1 MSEVEDEF
9 VFQDENKRTK
19 PRLLVQ
25 PIEGVER
32 ETTASAAG
40 AGTMNFLRAFVIE
53 KTKLQPVATKVDSIL
68 LKGSKVL
75 ANHPKSNYV
84 EGTLFLMA
92 KSYFF
97 RQEWVAS
104 QQKCLE
110 AVEKFPDGDLSP
122 DIHMLLAKDY
132 LLQRKISQG
141 KQALSKAIDV
151 AWYKDR
157 YDILSE
163 AFRIQAEID
172 LEMGDVEKA
181 VQPYK
186 QAIAQSEDDVQRAKW
201 QVDLA
206 SVYYR
211 LGNYKVA
218 EEQFNKVYDFTPD
231 PLAQFEAT
239 LYRGA
244 ALARLQRF
252 SEAGAL
258 FATLEKNRNF
268 DDWASFIT
276 AERISLDRQRTTD
289 KNDPALIAQE
299 KKADTSFIGRPE
311 LMAQSFQ
318 KAMSLYKQSKYE
330 EALKYFAKAKVVRT
344 PVYEVANKYF
354 TLIKQWEDQ
363 HLKIAGLRA
372 VIAES
377 QIIADS
383 MNRQRAREFY
393 TLGRVHEQMGNLD
406 SSLMYF
412 RFAHDSTTA
421 NDADRGRYLY
431 AQARLLRANDA
442 EAADSLLA
450 IITEKYPKTEVARE
464 AFTSLGFSQDAQI
477 DDAAELY
484 RSGNSFR
491 RIKDYNYASRQY
503 LAIVTN
509 HGTSDL
515 APKALYAMGWM
526 FERDLLNNDSALF
539 YYEQLVEKYP
549 RSAYAK
555 EVRPS
560 VEYAL
565 AKRNG
570 VEVADSLLL
579 RDLDD
584 DLYKRGKAGE
594 LDALQQLLK
603 KNEDAMQINAPGL
616 NNIPGLNLPNIPGL
630 NPGKLPGQ
638 QSPGQQP
645 GGRGSDSLS
654 VPPPPVVPQKP

>member
-25 PIEGVER
+25 PIEGLEP
-32 ETTASAAG
+32 ETTAAAAG
-40 AGTMNFLRAFVIE
+40 AGTMAFLKAFVIE
-53 KTKLQPVATKVDSIL
+53 KTKMQPVATKVDSIL

-75 ANHPKSNYV
+75 ANHPKSKYV

-110 AVEKFPDGDLSP
+110 AVEKFPDGDFSP
-122 DIHMLLAKDY
+122 DVHLLLAKDY

-163 AFRIQAEID
+163 AFRIQAEIE
-172 LEMGDVEKA
+172 LEQGEVEKA

-201 QVDLA
+201 QVDVA

-211 LGNYKVA
+211 LGNWKLA
-218 EEQFNKVYDFTPD
+218 EEQFDKVFEFTPD

-252 SEAGAL
+252 EEADAL
-258 FATLEKNRNF
+258 FASLEKSRNF
-268 DDWASFIT
+268 DEWASFIA

-299 KKADTSFIGRPE
+299 RKADTSFVGRPE
-311 LMAQSFQ
+311 LMAQAFQ
-318 KAMSLYKQSKYE
+318 KAMSLYKQAKYE

-344 PVYEVANKYF
+344 PVYNVANKYF

-372 VIAES
+372 VIPEKPF
-377 QIIADS
+377 IVDS
-383 MNRQRAREFY
+383 MQRQRSREY
-393 TLGRVHEQMGNLD
+393 YALGRVHEQMGNID
-406 SSLMYF
+406 SALMYF

-421 NDADRGRYLY
+421 DDGDRGRYLY
-431 AQARLLRANDA
+431 AQARLLRENKPD
-442 EAADSLLA
+442 AADSLLA

-464 AFTSLGFSQDAQI
+464 AFSSLGFNQDAQI

-491 RIKDYNYASRQY
+491 RVKDYNYASRQY
-503 LAIVTN
+503 LAIVAN
-509 HGTSDL
+509 HSTSDI
-515 APKALYAMGWM
+515 APKALYALGWM
-526 FERDLLNNDSALF
+526 FERDLANNDSALF

-555 EVRPS
+555 DVRPS

-594 LDALQQLLK
+594 LDAIQQLLK
-603 KNEDAMQINAPGL
+603 KNEDALQINAPGL
-616 NNIPGLNLPNIPGL
+616 NNLPGLNLPTIPGMPSKTL
-630 NPGKLPGQ
+630 
-638 QSPGQQP
+638 PGQQP
-645 GGRGSDSLS
+645 GLAPGGRPPDSTGI
-654 VPPPPVVPQKP
+654 PPTVTIPRKP

>member
-1 MSEVEDEF
+1 MAEVEDEF
-9 VFQDENKRTK
+9 AFQDENKRTK

-25 PIEGVER
+25 PIEGVEA
-32 ETTASAAG
+32 ETTASAKG
-40 AGTMNFLRAFVIE
+40 AGTMNFLRAFVVE
-53 KTKLQPVATKVDSIL
+53 KTKLQPMATKVDSIL
-68 LKGSKVL
+68 IKGSKVL

-122 DIHMLLAKDY
+122 DVHLLLAKDY

-163 AFRIQAEID
+163 AFRMQAEIE
-172 LEMGDVEKA
+172 LEGGDVDKA

-186 QAIAQSEDDVQRAKW
+186 QAIAQSEDDEQRAKW

-206 SVYYR
+206 SVYYK
-211 LGNYKVA
+211 LGEWKLA
-218 EEQFNKVYDFTPD
+218 EENFKKVFEYTPD

-244 ALARLQRF
+244 ALAKLGRF
-252 SEAGAL
+252 DEADAL
-258 FATLEKNRNF
+258 FGSLEKSKNF
-268 DDWASFIT
+268 DEWASFIA

-299 KKADTSFIGRPE
+299 RKADTSFVGRPE
-311 LMAQSFQ
+311 LMAQAFQ

-354 TLIKQWEDQ
+354 TLIKQWEEQ
-363 HLKIAGLRA
+363 HHKIGGLRA
-372 VIAES
+372 VIPEKAG
-377 QIIADS
+377 IADS
-383 MNRQRAREFY
+383 MQRQKAREFFS
-393 TLGRVHEQMGNLD
+393 LGRIHEQMSNPD
-406 SSLMYF
+406 SALMYF
-412 RFAHDSTTA
+412 RFAYDSTTVGDE
-421 NDADRGRYLY
+421 NRGRYLY
-431 AQARLLRANDA
+431 AQARLIRENEP

-450 IITEKYPKTEVARE
+450 IITDKYPKTEVARE
-464 AFTSLGFSQDAQI
+464 AFSSLGFSQDAQV

-491 RIKDYNYASRQY
+491 RIKDYNYATRQY
-503 LAIVTN
+503 LAIVAN
-509 HGTSDL
+509 HGTSDM
-515 APKALYAMGWM
+515 APKALYALGWM
-526 FERDLLNNDSALF
+526 YERDLVNNDSAIF

-549 RSAYAK
+549 RSVYAK
-555 EVRPS
+555 DVRPS

-584 DLYKRGKAGE
+584 ELYKRGKAGE
-594 LDALQQLLK
+594 LDALQQLIK
-603 KNEDAMQINAPGL
+603 NNEDALDINVPGL
-616 NNIPGLNLPNIPGL
+616 NNIPGINIPTIPGI
-630 NPGKLPGQ
+630 NPQKMPGQLPGQ
-638 QSPGQQP
+638 LPP
-645 GGRGSDSLS
+645 GGRPPDSTGTS
-654 VPPPPVVPQKP
+654 PTVVMPKKP

>member
-9 VFQDENKRTK
+9 AFQDENKRTK

-32 ETTASAAG
+32 ETTAAAAG
-40 AGTMNFLRAFVIE
+40 AGTMVFLKAFVVE

-110 AVEKFPDGDLSP
+110 AVEKFPDGDYSP
-122 DIHMLLAKDY
+122 DVHLLLAKDY

-163 AFRIQAEID
+163 AFRIQAEIE
-172 LEMGDVEKA
+172 LEQGDVEKA

-186 QAIAQSEDDVQRAKW
+186 QAIAQSEDDIQRAKW

-206 SVYYR
+206 SVYYG
-211 LGNYKVA
+211 LGNWKMA
-218 EEQFNKVYDFTPD
+218 EEQFSKVHEYTPD

-252 SEAGAL
+252 DEADAL
-258 FATLEKNRNF
+258 FLTLEKSRNF
-268 DDWASFIT
+268 DEWASFIA

-299 KKADTSFIGRPE
+299 KKADTSFVGRPE
-311 LMAQSFQ
+311 LMAQAFQ
-318 KAMSLYKQSKYE
+318 KAMGLYKQAKYE

-344 PVYEVANKYF
+344 PVYDVANKYF

-363 HLKIAGLRA
+363 HHKIAGLRA
-372 VIAES
+372 VIPERP
-377 QIIADS
+377 IIADS
-383 MNRQRAREFY
+383 IKRQRSREFY
-393 TLGRVHEQMGNLD
+393 TLARVHEQMGNLD
-406 SSLMYF
+406 SALTYYA
-412 RFAHDSTTA
+412 FAHDSTTA
-421 NDADRGRYLY
+421 DDEDRGRYLY
-431 AQARLLRANDA
+431 AQARLLRVSNPD
-442 EAADSLLA
+442 EADRLLT

-464 AFTSLGFSQDAQI
+464 AFSSLGFTQDAQI

-491 RIKDYNYASRQY
+491 KVKDYNYASRQY
-503 LAIVTN
+503 LAIVAN
-509 HGTSDL
+509 HGTSDI
-515 APKALYAMGWM
+515 APKALYALGWM
-526 FERDLLNNDSALF
+526 FERDVVNNDSALF

-549 RSAYAK
+549 RSVYAK

-594 LDALQQLLK
+594 LDAIQQLLK
-603 KNEDAMQINAPGL
+603 NNQDALQMNAPGL
-616 NNIPGLNLPNIPGL
+616 NNVPGLNLPTLPGV
-630 NPGKLPGQ
+630 NGGKLPGQ
-638 QSPGQQP
+638 MPGQMP
-645 GGRGSDSLS
+645 NGRPPDSTAI
-654 VPPPPVVPQKP
+654 PPTVVAPKP